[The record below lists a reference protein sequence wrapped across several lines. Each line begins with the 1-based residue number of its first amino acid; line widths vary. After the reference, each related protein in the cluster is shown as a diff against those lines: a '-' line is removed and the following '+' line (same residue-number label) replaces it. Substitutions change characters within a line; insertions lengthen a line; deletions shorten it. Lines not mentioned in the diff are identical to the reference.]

1 MGHTNRWQAQE
12 IQAQE
17 IIVQPLKKCVPR
29 SIGTLFALGR
39 RRRSAGGLL
48 DLLASERDGFPER
61 VRRGIFIQGVNKLV
75 GNGGAQPWTRG
86 REPTSVPYI
95 II

>member
-1 MGHTNRWQAQE
+1 MGHTNCWQTQE
-12 IQAQE
+12 IQAPE
-17 IIVQPLKKCVPR
+17 ITVQPLKKRVPR

-39 RRRSAGGLL
+39 GRWSAGGLL
-48 DLLASERDGFPER
+48 DLLASERNGFPER

-75 GNGGAQPWTRG
+75 GNGGAQPWTWG
-86 REPTSVPYI
+86 REPTSAPYI